1 MNINNDGRIIA
12 TTSLLLLVASMT
24 FSSAFAEQS
33 SVMAAGNVATIKDI
47 TPGICGDIDLV
58 FIVDTTGS
66 MGGAIGNIISNLGTI
81 TAQANLADVDGNARL
96 GLVTFKDTVTVDS
109 PLTSTQGP
117 VLTAI
122 SGLTASDGGNLPE
135 ASDEAKNTIV
145 NNLSARTGQTGDF
158 NVAWSGDTKIGILI
172 TDAPPGGFDDT
183 LDLGVD
189 DVALSTTHPTTAAG
203 LGIHISDVFVP
214 TGGDY
219 SGQAA
224 MLQSDAVTSGGI
236 YLQSAV
242 DGSDVGQII
251 SNIIAECGGNT
262 PSTVAGELLQ
272 INSTSLFISGLFTNS
287 FWMLPAM
294 AGIAGTGAYVIRS
307 RMHKDQ
313 EI

>member
-66 MGGAIGNIISNLGTI
+66 MGGAIGNIVSNLGTI
-81 TAQANLADVDGNARL
+81 TAQANLADADGNANL
-96 GLVTFKDTVTVDS
+96 GLVTFKDEVTVVS

-122 SGLTASDGGNLPE
+122 SGLTASVGGNLPE
-135 ASDEAKNTIV
+135 ASDEAKNTVV

-158 NVAWSGDTKIGILI
+158 N
-172 TDAPPGGFDDT
+172 DAPPGGFDDT
-183 LDLGVD
+183 LDAGDIL
-189 DVALSTTHPTTAAG
+189 ALSTTHPTTAAG

-214 TGGDY
+214 TAGDY

-224 MLQSDAVTSGGI
+224 MLQSDANTSGGI
-236 YLQSAV
+236 YLESAA

-262 PSTVAGELLQ
+262 PSTVAGELLS

-287 FWMLPAM
+287 FWMLPIM
-294 AGIAGTGAYVIRS
+294 AGIAGTGAFVIRS
-307 RMHKDQ
+307 RMHKD
-313 EI
+313 